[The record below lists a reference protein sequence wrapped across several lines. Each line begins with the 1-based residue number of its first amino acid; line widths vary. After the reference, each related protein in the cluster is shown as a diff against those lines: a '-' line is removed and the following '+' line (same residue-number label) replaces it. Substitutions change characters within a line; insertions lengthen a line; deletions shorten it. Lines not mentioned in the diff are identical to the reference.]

1 VLVEDRYQRGSYGM
15 LFETNPVDLKELIAR
30 AKSGLIQLPDFQR
43 GWVWDDERIAALLVT
58 VARGYPL
65 GVMMTMETGNP
76 ELEFRSK
83 PLVGTSPPDVA
94 RPEQLLMDG
103 QQRLT
108 SLSQALA
115 SAHAVE
121 TMDSRRKRLLRYYYI
136 DIWAAAHNPE
146 QMENAV
152 FSVPDN
158 KKLPRTDEHGKR
170 IAVDL
175 TTQDNEIAAG
185 MFPLRLVYAPG
196 RSHWRRA
203 YEKVDPETWDLFHD
217 RVLSQIDGYKV
228 PVIRLTKG
236 ATKEAICA
244 VFEDVNTRGVSLT
257 VFELLTAS
265 YAVSDFHLPTDWAE
279 VREQLAKT
287 SVLTD
292 FKDTDFLR
300 AISLVSTYF
309 ARRGRIGTDPYTAPA
324 ASCKRSDILG
334 LKLSEYQKWSPQIVE
349 ALEWSVRFLARQG
362 IYGKQEMPYIS
373 QLSSLAA
380 IRTVLGGEA
389 DDRAVEDKIVRWF
402 WCGVLGEQY
411 SGALDSR
418 LPRDLEQV
426 YAWVKGG
433 REPTSV
439 SEASFSAA
447 RLNTMTTRNSAAYKG
462 VCGLLLKQGCID
474 WTHSRE
480 PIDATIYRDLQVNIA
495 LVFPKGWF
503 GKDKGKGA
511 RLDSIV
517 NKTLVTSRTN
527 RIMGSLRPSDYVAKL
542 EDETGLPPNWFDDVI
557 ATHLIDPK
565 SLRADDFEAFYA
577 ARSAALLR
585 LIQDAMGRL
594 PVDEPETL
602 ADYEPEPEPVA

>member
-1 VLVEDRYQRGSYGM
+1 MLVEDRYQRGSYGM
-15 LFETNPVDLKELIAR
+15 LFETNPVDLRELIAK
-30 AKSGLIQLPDFQR
+30 AQAGLIQLPDFQR

-65 GVMMTMETGNP
+65 GVMMAMETGNP

-83 PLVGTSPPDVA
+83 PLVGTSPPDGA

-121 TMDSRRKRLLRYYYI
+121 TMDSRRKRLRRYYYI
-136 DIWAAAHNPE
+136 DIRAAAYNPE
-146 QMENAV
+146 QMENAI
-152 FSVPDN
+152 FSVPDD
-158 KKLPRTDEHGKR
+158 KKLPRIDEHGKR
-170 IAVDL
+170 TAIDL
-175 TTQDNEIAAG
+175 TNQANEVAAG

-196 RSHWRRA
+196 KNDWRRA
-203 YEKVDPETWDLFHD
+203 YEKVDYQTWDLFD
-217 RVLSQIDGYKV
+217 NRVLSQIDGYKV

-236 ATKEAICA
+236 ATQEAICA

-265 YAVSDFHLPTDWAE
+265 YAVSDFHLPTDWAAVKE
-279 VREQLAKT
+279 RLAK
-287 SVLTD
+287 SDVLTD
-292 FKDTDFLR
+292 FNDTDFLR

-309 ARRGRIGTDPYTAPA
+309 ARRGRAGTDPYTAPA

-334 LKLSEYQKWSPQIVE
+334 LKLSEYQKWSPRIVE
-349 ALEWSVRFLARQG
+349 ALEWSARFLARQG
-362 IYGKQEMPYIS
+362 IYGRPEVPYIS

-389 DDRAVEDKIVRWF
+389 DDKAVEDKIVRWF

-439 SEASFSAA
+439 SEATFNAA

-474 WTHSRE
+474 WTYSRE
-480 PIDATIYRDLQVNIA
+480 PIGATIYRELRVGVG
-495 LVFPKGWF
+495 LVFPKGWL
-503 GKDKGKGA
+503 GKNKEQSA

-517 NKTLVTSRTN
+517 NKTLLTSRAN
-527 RIMGSLRPSDYVAKL
+527 GIMGSLRPSDYLVKL
-542 EDETGLPPNWFDDVI
+542 ENEAGLPPNWFDDII

-585 LIQDAMGRL
+585 LIQDAMGQQ

-602 ADYEPEPEPVA
+602 ADYEPEPVA

>member
-1 VLVEDRYQRGSYGM
+1 MLVEDRYQRGSYGM
-15 LFETNPVDLKELIAR
+15 LFETNPVDLRELIAK

-76 ELEFRSK
+76 DLEFRSK
-83 PLVGTSPPDVA
+83 PLVGTSPPEGTQ
-94 RPEQLLMDG
+94 PEQLLMDG

-115 SAHAVE
+115 SEHAVE
-121 TMDSRRKRLLRYYYI
+121 TMDSRRKRLQRYYYI
-136 DIWAAAHNPE
+136 DIRAAAYNPE
-146 QMENAV
+146 QMENAI
-152 FSVPDN
+152 FSVPDD
-158 KKLPRTDEHGKR
+158 KKLPRIDEHGKR
-170 IAVDL
+170 TAIDL
-175 TTQDNEIAAG
+175 TTQANEIAAG
-185 MFPLRLVYAPG
+185 MFPLRMVYG
-196 RSHWRRA
+196 SGKSDWRRA
-203 YEKVDPETWDLFHD
+203 YEQLDPQTWDDFQD

-228 PVIRLTKG
+228 PVIRLTRS

-265 YAVSDFHLPTDWAE
+265 YAVSDFHLPTDWAA
-279 VREQLAKT
+279 VKEQLAK
-287 SVLTD
+287 SDVLTD
-292 FKDTDFLR
+292 FNDTDFLR

-309 ARRGRIGTDPYTAPA
+309 VRRGRAGTDPYTAPA

-334 LKLSEYQKWSPQIVE
+334 LKLSEYQKWSSQIVE
-349 ALEWSVRFLARQG
+349 ALEWSARFLARQG
-362 IYGKQEMPYIS
+362 IYGRQEVPYIS

-389 DDRAVEDKIVRWF
+389 DDKAVEDKIVRWF

-439 SEASFSAA
+439 SEASFNAA

-462 VCGLLLKQGCID
+462 VCGLLLKRGCID
-474 WTHSRE
+474 WTYSRE
-480 PIDATIYRDLQVNIA
+480 PIDATTYRELQVGIG
-495 LVFPKGWF
+495 LVFPKGWL
-503 GKDKGKGA
+503 GKNKEQSA

-517 NKTLVTSRTN
+517 NKTLLTSRAN
-527 RIMGSLRPSDYVAKL
+527 RIMGSLRPSDYVVKL
-542 EDETGLPPNWFDDVI
+542 ENEAGLPPNWFDDII

-577 ARSAALLR
+577 DRSAALLH
-585 LIQDAMGRL
+585 LIQDAMGQQ

-602 ADYEPEPEPVA
+602 ADYEPEPVA

>member
-1 VLVEDRYQRGSYGM
+1 
-15 LFETNPVDLKELIAR
+15 
-30 AKSGLIQLPDFQR
+30 
-43 GWVWDDERIAALLVT
+43 
-58 VARGYPL
+58 
-65 GVMMTMETGNP
+65 
-76 ELEFRSK
+76 
-83 PLVGTSPPDVA
+83 
-94 RPEQLLMDG
+94 
-103 QQRLT
+103 
-108 SLSQALA
+108 
-115 SAHAVE
+115 
-121 TMDSRRKRLLRYYYI
+121 
-136 DIWAAAHNPE
+136 
-146 QMENAV
+146 
-152 FSVPDN
+152 
-158 KKLPRTDEHGKR
+158 
-170 IAVDL
+170 
-175 TTQDNEIAAG
+175 
-185 MFPLRLVYAPG
+185 
-196 RSHWRRA
+196 
-203 YEKVDPETWDLFHD
+203 
-217 RVLSQIDGYKV
+217 
-228 PVIRLTKG
+228 
-236 ATKEAICA
+236 
-244 VFEDVNTRGVSLT
+244 
-257 VFELLTAS
+257 
-265 YAVSDFHLPTDWAE
+265 
-279 VREQLAKT
+279 
-287 SVLTD
+287 
-292 FKDTDFLR
+292 
-300 AISLVSTYF
+300 
-309 ARRGRIGTDPYTAPA
+309 
-324 ASCKRSDILG
+324 
-334 LKLSEYQKWSPQIVE
+334 
-349 ALEWSVRFLARQG
+349 
-362 IYGKQEMPYIS
+362 MPYVS

-426 YAWVKGG
+426 LAWVSGG

-474 WTHSRE
+474 WAYSRE

-503 GKDKGKGA
+503 GKDKEKGA

-527 RIMGSLRPSDYVAKL
+527 RIMGSLRPSDYMAKL
-542 EDETGLPPNWFDDVI
+542 ENETGLPPNWFDDVI

-602 ADYEPEPEPVA
+602 ADYEPEPVA

>member
-1 VLVEDRYQRGSYGM
+1 MLVEDRYQWGSYVM
-15 LFETNPVDLKELIAR
+15 LFETNPVDLRELIAK
-30 AKSGLIQLPDFQR
+30 AKSGLVQLPDFQR
-43 GWVWDDERIAALLVT
+43 GWVWDDERIVALLVT

-76 ELEFRSK
+76 DLEFRSK
-83 PLVGTSPPDVA
+83 PLVGASPPEGTQ
-94 RPEQLLMDG
+94 PEQLLMDG

-115 SAHAVE
+115 SEQTVE
-121 TMDSRRKRLLRYYYI
+121 TMDSRRKRLQRYYYI
-136 DIWAAAHNPE
+136 DIRAAAYNPE
-146 QMENAV
+146 QMENAI
-152 FSVPDN
+152 FSVPDD
-158 KKLPRTDEHGKR
+158 KKLPRIDEHGKR
-170 IAVDL
+170 THIDL
-175 TTQDNEIAAG
+175 TTQANEIAAG
-185 MFPLRLVYAPG
+185 MFPLRMVYGPG
-196 RSHWRRA
+196 KSDWRRA
-203 YEKVDPETWDLFHD
+203 YEQLYPQTWDDFQD
-217 RVLSQIDGYKV
+217 RVLSQIDGYMV
-228 PVIRLTKG
+228 PVIRLTRS

-265 YAVSDFHLPTDWAE
+265 YAVSDFHLPTDWAAVKE
-279 VREQLAKT
+279 RLDK
-287 SVLTD
+287 SDVLTD
-292 FKDTDFLR
+292 FSDTDFLR

-309 ARRGRIGTDPYTAPA
+309 ARRGRVGTDPYTAPA

-334 LKLSEYQKWSPQIVE
+334 LKLSEYQKWSSQIVE
-349 ALEWSVRFLARQG
+349 ALEWSARFLPRQG
-362 IYGKQEMPYIS
+362 IYGRQEVPYIS

-389 DDRAVEDKIVRWF
+389 DDKAVEDKIVRWF

-439 SEASFSAA
+439 SEASFNAA

-462 VCGLLLKQGCID
+462 VCGLLLKRGCID
-474 WTHSRE
+474 WTYSRE
-480 PIDATIYRDLQVNIA
+480 PINATVYRELQVGIG
-495 LVFPKGWF
+495 LVFPKGWL
-503 GKDKGKGA
+503 GKNKEQSA

-517 NKTLVTSRTN
+517 NKTLLTSRAN
-527 RIMGSLRPSDYVAKL
+527 RIIGSLPPSDYLAKL
-542 EDETGLPPNWFDDVI
+542 ENEAGLPPNWFDDII

-585 LIQDAMGRL
+585 LIQDAMGQQ

-602 ADYEPEPEPVA
+602 ADYEPEPVA